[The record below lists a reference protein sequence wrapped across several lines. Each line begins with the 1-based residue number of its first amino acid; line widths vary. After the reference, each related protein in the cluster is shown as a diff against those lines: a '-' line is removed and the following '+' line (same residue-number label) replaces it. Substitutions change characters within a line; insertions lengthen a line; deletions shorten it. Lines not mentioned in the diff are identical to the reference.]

1 MIITNNHMLI
11 IILIIIITILVI
23 GLYIILY
30 HINYKKTIP
39 KKIWTYWNNLS
50 NISPI
55 AMRCID
61 TWKIE
66 NQDYE
71 IVVLDNNLINELCG
85 ININDLNIKEDFYAR
100 HSDIARLL
108 IIAKYGGIW
117 LDSTIICTKSLNW
130 VRDLQKQNNVEFI
143 GYIAPHTTNSEYPI
157 IENWFLAAVPNSNFI
172 ANWLSETLYMT
183 TFNDEMDYVNYIKNN
198 LNIDFQN
205 LNESLPYLVV
215 HLCGAVVLQREDKK
229 YKMLLLDA
237 MDDNGPFRYLNLN
250 SWETEKSLN
259 ALCEE
264 KSLQTP
270 LIKLRGTERNYIE
283 DDNNIKKLHC
293 NDLKDIN
300 VFHVLNKN

>member
-1 MIITNNHMLI
+1 MLI

-130 VRDLQKQNNVEFI
+130 VRDLQKQNNVEFTFEI
-143 GYIAPHTTNSEYPI
+143 
-157 IENWFLAAVPNSNFI
+157 
-172 ANWLSETLYMT
+172 WLGKPL
-183 TFNDEMDYVNYIKNN
+183 
-198 LNIDFQN
+198 
-205 LNESLPYLVV
+205 
-215 HLCGAVVLQREDKK
+215 
-229 YKMLLLDA
+229 
-237 MDDNGPFRYLNLN
+237 
-250 SWETEKSLN
+250 EKR
-259 ALCEE
+259 
-264 KSLQTP
+264 
-270 LIKLRGTERNYIE
+270 I
-283 DDNNIKKLHC
+283 
-293 NDLKDIN
+293 
-300 VFHVLNKN
+300 